1 MMSNPGKYSGMFACM
16 ADVVRTLGPLGLY
29 RGFMAQWAR
38 FGPYATVQF
47 IVWEQLRFMSGLPGI

>member
-1 MMSNPGKYSGMFACM
+1 MMSNPGKYTGMLACM

-47 IVWEQLRFMSGLPGI
+47 IVWEQLRFMCGLPGI